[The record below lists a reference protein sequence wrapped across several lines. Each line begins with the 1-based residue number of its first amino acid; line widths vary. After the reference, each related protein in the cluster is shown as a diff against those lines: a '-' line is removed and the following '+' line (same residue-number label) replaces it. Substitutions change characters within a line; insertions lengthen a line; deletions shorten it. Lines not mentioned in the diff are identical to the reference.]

1 MKLIQTVFG
10 ILVIFLVLT
19 LFPGISC
26 AEENVSSDEQS
37 VKSETK
43 EGRVTITLTVPFF
56 STLFSNTPIAL
67 VNGEPILLKDLTK
80 EMESFHREMSQED
93 TGDEKAE
100 SSVEGNYIELLN
112 RIINTRLI
120 VEEARNIGLDE
131 LPEIQEAI
139 KEFSEKTMRNLLFN
153 RHLDEADLEAP
164 EEDVEQV
171 FREIVKEY
179 RLSSLLFKQKES
191 ADNAAEEL
199 RSGKSDFDSLA
210 KRLKKE
216 GVAEGTEEGGNFVK
230 VQDLLPHVF
239 EVMKEMEVGSVS
251 PVVNAGGGGYI
262 IFKIE
267 EVRYPY
273 DPEAREQ
280 ARQQVLSRLR
290 IEALRA
296 YIESLEKKYSEFDEP
311 LLESIDFDAKEPGL
325 DALLK
330 DDRAVVTIEGEEPV
344 TVGDVASALKK
355 KFFHGVERAVGK
367 LNGKKMEVV
376 SEIVEKRVLLK
387 EALNLGLDKTEE
399 NRDKVLNYEQ
409 GLLFGALVTK
419 AVSQDVN
426 LTNEEVQD
434 YYEKHK
440 DDYTAPKMLSIES
453 LVFKKL
459 KYAEIAAEKLRK
471 GTDLKWL
478 RENAEGQVDKDPEK
492 LLDFGGRFWT
502 LKGLP
507 EGVRKVVADS
517 TKGDIR
523 IYESPEGDF
532 YVLSIVGES
541 PSKPKPFDAVKLSI
555 ANKLYGEKLA
565 AAVEEWSAALR
576 EEYEVEI
583 FVRAD
588 DE

>member
-1 MKLIQTVFG
+1 MKLIQAVFG
-10 ILVIFLVLT
+10 IFITFLILT
-19 LFPGISC
+19 SFSGISC
-26 AEENVSSDEQS
+26 AEENVSGNEQS
-37 VKSETK
+37 VQPETQK
-43 EGRVTITLTVPFF
+43 GHVTITLAVPLF

-67 VNGEPILLKDLTK
+67 VNGEPILLRELKK

-191 ADNAAEEL
+191 ADSAAEEL

-267 EVRYPY
+267 EVRYPD

-290 IEALRA
+290 IEALKA

-311 LLESIDFDAKEPGL
+311 LLKSIDFDAKEPGL
-325 DALLK
+325 DALLT
-330 DDRAVVTIEGEEPV
+330 DDRAVVTIEGEDPV

-387 EALNLGLDKTEE
+387 EALNFGLDKTEE
-399 NRDKVLNYEQ
+399 YRENVNNHEQ
-409 GLLFGALVTK
+409 GLLFGALVAK

-478 RENAEGQVDKDPEK
+478 RENAEGQVDKDPEE

-507 EGVRKVVADS
+507 EGVRKVVADA